1 MKINKAKLSFLIMLL
16 WTAAIFSFSMQPAYE
31 SSRLSIG
38 FGYLLLELLPASLAE
53 SVSHLPGSQLGFL
66 HMLLRKAG
74 HFSEY
79 FVLGVLSSISFSK
92 TDFRYRKWLGL
103 EFCVLIAAMDETIQ
117 LFVSGRSG
125 QISDVM
131 LDSIGALCGM
141 AVTMVVTMV
150 VMKLLGSRKSRD

>member
-16 WTAAIFSFSMQPAYE
+16 WTAVIFSFSMQPAYE
-31 SSRLSIG
+31 SSRLSLG

-53 SVSHLPGSQLGFL
+53 RVSHLPGSQLSFL

-79 FVLGVLSSISFSK
+79 FVLGVLSNISFSK

-131 LDSIGALCGM
+131 LDSIGALCGI
-141 AVTMVVTMV
+141 V
-150 VMKLLGSRKSRD
+150 VMLVVRRMLSIKKGKA